1 MFRIS
6 LRSFNADSPFRYR
19 TNVRVAS
26 HIKSKDFGSDV
37 LLFASPNKLQFE
49 ALSVLKHNACRS
61 KAFWEVFSKRVNES
75 VHLLNPA
82 VLCDIMRA
90 FEIGNADGSLRS
102 GICHFVSEDI
112 STVGCDKYTSIHDVE
127 TVMKFLYEYSTPLD
141 EKTFIPLFKKAV
153 ELVYQLKNSSEI
165 EELIHAISRM
175 RQNRKET
182 KVEKQLLLK
191 LTRKTGGSHFIETRS
206 TESPIGKSGKSLE

>member
-6 LRSFNADSPFRYR
+6 LRSLNADSPFRYR

-37 LLFASPNKLQFE
+37 LIFASPKKLQFE
-49 ALSVLKHNACRS
+49 ALSVLNDKTCRS
-61 KAFWEVFSKRVNES
+61 QAFWEVFSKRVNES
-75 VHLLNPA
+75 VHLLNPP

-112 STVGCDKYTSIHDVE
+112 STVGCDKYASIHDVI
-127 TVMKFLYEYSTPLD
+127 TVMMFLYKNSSALD
-141 EKTFIPLFKKAV
+141 AKTFTPLFKKAV
-153 ELVYQLKNSSEI
+153 DLVYQLRKSSEI
-165 EELIHAISRM
+165 KELIHAISRV
-175 RQNRKET
+175 RQNLKET
-182 KVEKQLLLK
+182 KVEKQLLMK
-191 LTRKTGGSHFIETRS
+191 LTRIAGGSHFIETQS
-206 TESPIGKSGKSLE
+206 KESSIGKSWKSLE